1 MLKWLPLFR
10 STATLE
16 FSVWSRLGY
25 PPMVHSCVSSCS
37 HGREIEGFCPALVG
51 TRWKAHSISCLLCIR
66 LMLCTR
72 ALYPLVPILYK
83 YVASLFPVWY
93 VPCLLC
99 VALAGQFLG
108 VYTSNPTPRSSSYS
122 LSVSFC
128 VTRPYGVAGRMGGF
142 LLEASGIFWEPEIFV
157 LRSSSLTSLC

>member
-1 MLKWLPLFR
+1 MCGLAWGIH
-10 STATLE
+10 
-16 FSVWSRLGY
+16 LGY
-25 PPMVHSCVSSCS
+25 TAVFQVAHMEGELKGFVPHWWARAGKPTRFMFCYVYVLCCV
-37 HGREIEGFCPALVG
+37 
-51 TRWKAHSISCLLCIR
+51 
-66 LMLCTR
+66 
-72 ALYPLVPILYK
+72 LVPYIPLCPYCI
-83 YVASLFPVWY
+83 SMWPPFFLF

-142 LLEASGIFWEPEIFV
+142 LLEASGIFWEPEILFWKDYHHLV
-157 LRSSSLTSLC
+157 YCSSTD